1 MTLDWTAGQVCWARA
16 GHPPPL
22 LAGPDGVRHLDG
34 AGHGPVLGLSHRA
47 PYGQGVA
54 DIEPGVSLVL
64 YTDGLVERRGEVID
78 DGLDRLADAVGR
90 HAGSTPAVLV
100 PALLDELTDPGR
112 SADDIALIAAR
123 LMPAA
128 LRQRLPADP
137 AQLAVMRRAVR
148 RWAAAAALTDDQ
160 SDDLLLALGE
170 AAANAVEHAYRDGAT
185 GDWTYEVARQ
195 GDGSL
200 AVVVQDWGSWRPPPA
215 DPGFRGR
222 GVEFVRHLADEVDIE
237 RGDTG
242 TTVRFR
248 LGLPDGPGAPRTAS
262 VERGELGPSVAEVRG
277 ELDLA
282 SVDTVRADLLARLA
296 ALPAGARFTLDLRPT
311 TYLPSAGIGL
321 LLELMEAARA
331 CGVDL
336 RVVTDPAGLAARAFA
351 LAGLQNEVTGRTP

>member
-1 MTLDWTAGQVCWARA
+1 MTLDWATGQVCWARA
-16 GHPPPL
+16 GHPPPFL
-22 LAGPDGVRHLDG
+22 VGPDGVHPLDG
-34 AGHGPVLGLSHRA
+34 AGHGPVLGLAERA

-54 DIEPGVSLVL
+54 DVEAGMSLVL
-64 YTDGLVERRGEVID
+64 YTDGLVERRGEVVD
-78 DGLDRLADAVGR
+78 DGLDRLADALGR
-90 HAGSTPAVLV
+90 HAASVPTVLV
-100 PALLDELTDPGR
+100 PALLNELTDPGR
-112 SADDIALIAAR
+112 SADDIALIAVR
-123 LMPAA
+123 LMPEA
-128 LRQRLPADP
+128 LRQRLPAAP

-160 SDDLLLALGE
+160 ADDLLLALGE

-185 GDWTYEVARQ
+185 GDWTYEVAR
-195 GDGSL
+195 GSDGSL

-222 GVEFVRHLADEVDIE
+222 GVEFVHHLADEVHID

-248 LGLPDGPGAPRTAS
+248 LAPPGGGASRTAAS
-262 VERGELGPSVAEVRG
+262 AGHAEPGPAVAEVRG

-282 SVDTVRADLLARLA
+282 SVETVRADLLARLA

-321 LLELMEAARA
+321 LLELTEDARA
-331 CGVDL
+331 RGIDL
-336 RVVTDPAGLAARAFA
+336 RVVTEPTGLAARAFA
-351 LAGLQNEVTGRTP
+351 LAGLQDIVGLRPR